1 MTQEEFIEKAKEIH
15 GNKYDYSK
23 VIFINKTTKVCI
35 ICPEHGEFWQLPY
48 KHLSGRG
55 CSICG
60 VLKIKEKLKY
70 TNEEYIEKARKRH
83 GSKYDY
89 SKVEYVNNYTK
100 ICIICPE
107 HGEFYVLPQEHLGMV
122 GCPICGESYVGTN
135 KLSNIEEYTEK
146 AKKVHGNKYDYS
158 KAKYIN
164 TKTKLCIICP
174 EHGEFWQ
181 LPYKHLSG
189 QGCPFCAGKIKY
201 TTESFIE
208 KCTKLEHT
216 KDMTFEKV
224 DYVNSNT
231 KVKIICHHKDEKGI
245 EHGEFLINPMKLLSG
260 QGCPKCRYIKSATR
274 KRRNLSEII
283 NFAKE
288 IHGDRYDY
296 SLITEYKNDRVKYP
310 IMCPEHGIF
319 EQSFNNHIKSKQGCP
334 ICGRIKCD
342 ETRTMSQKEFIE
354 KAKKIHHNKYDYSKV
369 DYKKTNVKVCII
381 CPEHGEFWQQPNNHL
396 FGQGCPKC
404 YRDKSKIER
413 ELFDFIKE
421 ILTEDIVVEENNRII
436 LEGKEIDVYIPSKKI
451 GFEMNGLIW
460 HSDKFNTEINYHLN
474 KTLKCLEKG
483 VMPND

>member
-1 MTQEEFIEKAKEIH
+1 MTQEEF
-15 GNKYDYSK
+15 
-23 VIFINKTTKVCI
+23 
-35 ICPEHGEFWQLPY
+35 
-48 KHLSGRG
+48 
-55 CSICG
+55 
-60 VLKIKEKLKY
+60 
-70 TNEEYIEKARKRH
+70 
-83 GSKYDY
+83 
-89 SKVEYVNNYTK
+89 
-100 ICIICPE
+100 
-107 HGEFYVLPQEHLGMV
+107 
-122 GCPICGESYVGTN
+122 
-135 KLSNIEEYTEK
+135 TEK

-260 QGCPKCRYIKSATR
+260 QGCPKC
-274 KRRNLSEII
+274 
-283 NFAKE
+283 
-288 IHGDRYDY
+288 
-296 SLITEYKNDRVKYP
+296 
-310 IMCPEHGIF
+310 
-319 EQSFNNHIKSKQGCP
+319 
-334 ICGRIKCD
+334 
-342 ETRTMSQKEFIE
+342 
-354 KAKKIHHNKYDYSKV
+354 
-369 DYKKTNVKVCII
+369 
-381 CPEHGEFWQQPNNHL
+381 
-396 FGQGCPKC
+396 

-421 ILTEDIVVEENNRII
+421 ILTEDILIEENNRTI
-436 LEGKEIDVYIPSKKI
+436 LEGKEIDVYIPSKKV

-483 VMPND
+483 VHLIHIFEDEWLNKKEICKDLIKKTLGIIKNNINLELTEIKEINDDNIVFNFLEENDLKGYIKTDINIGLYLNNELIELVSFKKIYNSDYEIVRHCYKLEKYKEENSRLIQYFIEKYNPDNIFAFVDISKEKDFKYKDLDFFFEKEIKPDYYFVNAKKRFNKEDNIENEEVCKIYDCGYFQYKWTK